1 MKLQRPIFQ
10 ILINDMVEDNLI
22 RGSYIIDK
30 ACGRGKTTDIENFII
45 QHYDEG
51 ILYCVDSIV
60 ELNKMKN
67 KLEMN
72 LIQTGKIKAED
83 IMTITSEPN
92 SDARGVLHDYHTHPE
107 SLFTKKILLITH
119 VRFFTSMLNY
129 FMIYRPPAPVPF
141 FNGDMQALLTRDDLR
156 QWIFFDET
164 PMWIRPFCTIPRS
177 LLGAFSEK
185 QNGVW
190 MCKSAGDIQDT
201 YNKFIKGTCEDPFR
215 HDTRLDEL
223 EKQCVLTML
232 PIRYEAWMLQPK
244 STGISIYFRP
254 RDLAIDGIKT
264 HILFYEGAADLLLSG
279 SPFIPVPTQGKKYD
293 ALINFKKIPFL
304 TTRGQGFDGEKY
316 RASLEYV
323 IGIIIENLKVGK
335 KTLVC
340 VWKTEDSSKDDIYGA
355 NVSQFRDHVKALLI
369 ARVCE
374 FGYNID
380 DYFDVI
386 YYGENKCK
394 SCNDYYDYSAI
405 ILFGKW
411 FVPDSKC
418 SEHNLNWGTNITT
431 RRLHLWFYV
440 QLISRIGLRRHDGG
454 TYDVYMTDDFSDDF
468 IGQLDDYFNNDRLPK
483 ERKKSTEEDLDD
495 SLQGVHLYKVM
506 KDRIKILCAT
516 HPELRNH
523 ILDPDKDTALE
534 LYVTDEELKE
544 ILSYEGRH
552 FTRAKKDFGKALR
565 RVNVRLNSAPNLC
578 P

>member
-1 MKLQRPIFQ
+1 MKLQHSIRQ
-10 ILINDMVEDNLI
+10 TLINDMKE
-22 RGSYIIDK
+22 GTFIIDR
-30 ACGRGKTTDIENFII
+30 ACGRGKTTDIFNFIC
-45 QHYDEG
+45 QHYNEG
-51 ILYCVDSIV
+51 ILYCVDSLS
-60 ELNKMKN
+60 ELNKMKMQ
-67 KLEMN
+67 LEIA
-72 LIQTGKIKAED
+72 LVQTGKISDKD

-92 SDARGVLHDYHTHPE
+92 SDARGVLYDYHTHPE
-107 SLFTKKILLITH
+107 NLFTKKILLITH

-129 FMIYRPPAPVPF
+129 FMIYHPHAPAPVHI

-164 PMWIRPFCTIPRS
+164 PMWIHPFCTIPRS

-190 MCKSAGDIQDT
+190 RCKSVGDIQET
-201 YNKFIKGTCEDPFR
+201 YKKFIKGTREDPFR
-215 HDTRLDEL
+215 HDTCLDDL
-223 EKQCVLTML
+223 KKQCVLSML
-232 PIRYEAWMLQPK
+232 PIRYEAWMSQSK
-244 STGISIYFRP
+244 SADISIYFRP

-279 SPFIPVPTQGKKYD
+279 SPFIPVPTKGKKYN
-293 ALINFKKIPFL
+293 ALINFQQIPFL
-304 TTRGQGFDGEKY
+304 TTRGQGFDGGKY
-316 RASLEYV
+316 SASLEHV

-340 VWKTEDSSKDDIYGA
+340 VWKTKDSSKDDIDGA
-355 NVSQFRDHVKALLI
+355 NVSLFRNYVIAHLI
-369 ARVCE
+369 ARGAY
-374 FGYNID
+374 FGYNIEG
-380 DYFDVI
+380 YFDVI

-394 SCNDYYDYSAI
+394 SCNDYCDYSAI

-411 FVPDSKC
+411 FMPDSKC
-418 SEHNLNWGTNITT
+418 SEHNLNWGTNITP

-440 QLISRIGLRRHDGG
+440 QLISRIGLRRHDGR

-468 IGQLDDYFNNDRLPK
+468 IRQLKDYFNKDRLP
-483 ERKKSTEEDLDD
+483 EDRKKSIKEDLDD
-495 SLQGVHLYKVM
+495 RLQGVHLYKMM

-523 ILDPDKDTALE
+523 VLDPDKDTTLE
-534 LYVTDEELKE
+534 LYVSDEELKE

-552 FTRAKKDFGKALR
+552 FTRAKKDFSRALR
-565 RVNVRLNSAPNLC
+565 HVNVRLNSAPNLC

>member
-1 MKLQRPIFQ
+1 MK
-10 ILINDMVEDNLI
+10 E
-22 RGSYIIDK
+22 GSFIIDR
-30 ACGRGKTTDIENFII
+30 ACGKGKTTDIGNFII
-45 QHYDEG
+45 QHYNEG

-67 KLEMN
+67 KLEID
-72 LIQTGKIKAED
+72 LVQTGKIAAED

-107 SLFTKKILLITH
+107 SLFSKKILLITH

-164 PMWIRPFCTIPRS
+164 PMWIRPFFTIPRS

-190 MCKSAGDIQDT
+190 RCKSSGDIQDT
-201 YNKFIKGTCEDPFR
+201 YNKFIRGTREDPFR
-215 HDTRLDEL
+215 HDTHLDDL
-223 EKQCVLTML
+223 EKQFVLTMF
-232 PIRYEAWMLQPK
+232 PNRYDTWMSQSK
-244 STGISIYFRP
+244 SNDISIYFRP
-254 RDLAIDGIKT
+254 KDLAVNGIKT
-264 HILFYEGAADLLLSG
+264 HILFFEGAADLLLSG

-293 ALINFKKIPFL
+293 ALINFQKIPFL

-316 RASLEYV
+316 RASLELV

-369 ARVCE
+369 TRGCE

-380 DYFDVI
+380 GYFDVI

-418 SEHNLNWGTNITT
+418 SEHNLNWGTNITP

-468 IGQLDDYFNNDRLPK
+468 IGQLDDYFNNDRVPEDRRIIEVDELEDRLK
-483 ERKKSTEEDLDD
+483 DAHLNKISRK
-495 SLQGVHLYKVM
+495 H
-506 KDRIKILCAT
+506 IKLLCAT

-523 ILDPDKDTALE
+523 ILDPDKNTALE
-534 LYVTDEELKE
+534 LYATEEELGE
-544 ILSYEGRH
+544 ILPHEGDH
-552 FTRAKKDFGKALR
+552 LR
-565 RVNVRLNSAPNLC
+565 RAIDGFKPKLKHINVELILPPKLC